1 MPVNRWFRSAGACI
15 LAAAML
21 LTVSCIKSSPDYT
34 VTFTIAEGITGTPAA
49 GTYSYQEFEKV
60 AYSYKP
66 LNANYLSP
74 NVLLNGSSTGASSG
88 DITVYNHC
96 SVVVQPLDIRNDT
109 VNHSDQWEFILYNTA
124 GGVQYTFRLRFVG
137 GSDKAGAFSDTN
149 GRYGTWTITESSKLT
164 MTYNDWSNAVLKGDI
179 SSMTGTWTQ
188 TGVSDAYSWA
198 ATREDD

>member
-49 GTYSYQEFEKV
+49 GTYTYPEFEKV
-60 AYSYKP
+60 AYSYTP
-66 LNANYLSP
+66 LNANYLYP
-74 NVLLNGSSTGASSG
+74 VVLLNGSSTGASSG

-96 SVVVQPLDIRNDT
+96 TVVVRPLDIRNDT
-109 VNHSDQWEFILYNTA
+109 VNHSDQWAFTLYNKS
-124 GGVQYTFRLRFVG
+124 GGPQESFRLRFVG
-137 GSDKAGAFSDTN
+137 GSDKTGAFSDTQN
-149 GRYGTWTITESSKLT
+149 RYGTWIITESKKLT
-164 MTYNDWSNAVLKGDI
+164 MTYSDGVNTVLTGDI
-179 SSMTGTWTQ
+179 SSMTGTWTR